1 MTLPALPV
9 TVIGGYLGAGKTTL
23 VNHLLRTSGLRLAV
37 MVNEFGALPIDRDLI
52 EAEDDALISISGG
65 CVCCEY
71 GDDMVSALMKITEMA
86 DSIDHVILE
95 SSGVAI
101 PGSIMASL
109 LFVDGLRG
117 DGVVVMADAAEI
129 RNTAAN
135 TYLTDTIQRQ
145 LRDADIL
152 VLNKADL
159 VSEADLEATRTW
171 LRTEVPGTRIVEA
184 AHGKVSPQVLLGAIP
199 LPRQGHKVTGH
210 ADGLFHSRVLQPEGT
225 IDPVALAREL
235 AEGDLGLVRAKGYL
249 PKEGGGMSLIQ
260 IVGLRWSVEEAED
273 GHAPGIVC
281 IGLKATFDPARL
293 EKLGQLDPV

>member
-1 MTLPALPV
+1 MTHPALPV
-9 TVIGGYLGAGKTTL
+9 TVVGGYLGAGKTTL

-71 GDDMVSALMKITEMA
+71 GDDMVSALIKISAMA
-86 DSIDHVILE
+86 GELDHILLE

-109 LFVDGLRG
+109 LFADGLRG

-135 TYLTDTIQRQ
+135 SYLTDTIQRQ
-145 LRDADIL
+145 LKDADIL

-159 VSEADLEATRTW
+159 VSERDLDATRAW
-171 LRTEVPGTRIVEA
+171 LRGEVPGTRIVEA
-184 AHGKVSPQVLLGAIP
+184 EHGKVSPQVLLGAIP

-210 ADGLFHSRVLQPEGT
+210 ADGLFHSRVLHPSGPV
-225 IDPVALAREL
+225 DPVALAREL

-249 PKEGGGMSLIQ
+249 PKGGGGMSLIQ
-260 IVGLRWSVEEAED
+260 IVGKRWSVEDAAA

-281 IGLKATFDPARL
+281 IGLKAMFEPSRL
-293 EKLGQLDPV
+293 VKMR